1 MDVPA
6 FRDTHPPLTSLYL
19 SLVMWLSGS
28 SGETALHLGFIVFP
42 LLAGV
47 SAYALG
53 RRFTDSSA
61 LAAALL
67 LLATPAFMVMS
78 HNLMGDVPM
87 TAFWLA
93 ATAAYVYAVDRDS
106 RPLLA
111 LAGLLATLAV
121 AAGYQ
126 ALALLAL
133 LPAYA
138 LLKGR
143 LRWQTVLPLLLP
155 LAAFAFFALFNLV
168 EYGALPRFT
177 HEQGLSVNGPDLADR
192 AQGALLKIG
201 GASVFPL
208 LLLLVF
214 GFRRRWRSLLIAA
227 ATLAILAG
235 IYRRQSI
242 PLPLATMLLY
252 IVFLAAGLVVFMA
265 TGRELYAQL
274 RRLWQG
280 APADRDFI
288 FLAGWLFL
296 ITGGIVLL
304 LPHATTKYYL
314 PVLAPLILL
323 LLRQLRRFP
332 GGRVLVPGLTAAAV
346 TLTLVTG
353 MAVSAADYLWAQGYK
368 DFALQFDERQQTDS
382 TVWFVGEWG
391 FRHYMEAQGY
401 RYLTSASE
409 APAEGDLVVLTGLME
424 WPLAESLKAR
434 LELVETTEAGTR
446 LPLRVMSFEAGA
458 GFYGSHWGDLPYAYS
473 RQPLE
478 RFEVYR
484 VGAARPDGVYASS

>member
-1 MDVPA
+1 MDVPV

-19 SLVMWLSGS
+19 SLVMWLSAS

-53 RRFTDSSA
+53 RRFTDGSS

-67 LLATPAFMVMS
+67 LLAAPAFMVMS

-93 ATAAYVYAVDRDS
+93 ATAAYIHGVDKGDRL
-106 RPLLA
+106 LLA
-111 LAGLLATLAV
+111 LAGVLATLAV

-126 ALALLAL
+126 ALALLLL

-143 LRWQTVLPLLLP
+143 LRWQTVWPLLLP
-155 LAAFAFFALFNLV
+155 LGAFALFAVYNLA

-177 HEQGLSVNGPDLADR
+177 HEQGLSVRSADLLDR
-192 AQGALLKIG
+192 TQGALLKIG

-208 LLLLVF
+208 LLLVIY
-214 GFRRRWRSLLIAA
+214 GFRRPGRWPLALAVTLAA
-227 ATLAILAG
+227 AAG
-235 IYRRQSI
+235 LYRFTAGQ
-242 PLPLATMLLY
+242 LPASATVFFT
-252 IVFLAAGLVVFMA
+252 VFLAAGLVVFLV
-265 TGRELYAQL
+265 TGAELGSQLNRL
-274 RRLWQG
+274 RRG
-280 APADRDFI
+280 MRADRDFI
-288 FLAGWLFL
+288 YLAGWLFV
-296 ITGGIVLL
+296 ITGGIILL

-323 LLRQLRRFP
+323 LLREMRRLP
-332 GGRVLVPGLTAAAV
+332 VGRRAFRGLTAAALV
-346 TLTLVTG
+346 LTLAAG
-353 MAVSAADYLWAQGYK
+353 LGVSAADYSWAKSYK
-368 DFALQFDERQQTDS
+368 DFALGLGERYQTDGE
-382 TVWFVGEWG
+382 VWFVGEWG
-391 FRHYMEAQGY
+391 FRHYMESQGY

-409 APAEGDLVVLTGLME
+409 APAEGDLVVTTSLMD
-424 WPLAESLKAR
+424 WPLAESVRAR
-434 LELVETTEAGTR
+434 LEPLETMEADGR
-446 LPLRVMSFEAGA
+446 LPLTVMGFEASA
-458 GFYGSHWGDLPYAYS
+458 GFYGSHWGDLPYAAS

-484 VGAARPDGVYASS
+484 VGAGRLAAGGSD